1 MRDFFVFQVSFL
13 VCLFYVR
20 YSVNVLFVVSLSAE
34 IATVDENSVIALCSC
49 QLVSNDFLCTR
60 VMLCLSSSLL
70 VLTLFAEVFLLQR
83 TGEHLLVHTLF
94 HLEVCNAALFC
105 LMSLRDMLLPSQLR
119 CRTLGHGAF
128 AYSKHCETNYVLF
141 LIYLV

>member
-1 MRDFFVFQVSFL
+1 MRYFFVFHVSFL

-49 QLVSNDFLCTR
+49 QLVSNDFF
-60 VMLCLSSSLL
+60 VHQSDVVFIFFPS

-83 TGEHLLVHTLF
+83 TGEHLPVHTLF
-94 HLEVCNAALFC
+94 HV
-105 LMSLRDMLLPSQLR
+105 R
-119 CRTLGHGAF
+119 CVTL
-128 AYSKHCETNYVLF
+128 HCSV
-141 LIYLV
+141 